1 MCSWFLKLCLRYV
14 IVTLAVFL
22 NKLLPKFP
30 NSNIILAEKKLGCY
44 NQADSKGEKQADEC
58 IAWVLHFSEMYAPV
72 HLANYMLHFSGS
84 AGHKFV
90 AWVYGKWFT

>member
-1 MCSWFLKLCLRYV
+1 V

-30 NSNIILAEKKLGCY
+30 NSNIILAEKKLGCF

-58 IAWVLHFSEMYAPV
+58 IA
-72 HLANYMLHFSGS
+72 
-84 AGHKFV
+84 
-90 AWVYGKWFT
+90 